1 MYLTMFFFGRKW
13 EIWRKILAINDKL
26 VYTVSDCGR
35 KWIKVERRDNRRSDI
50 KGILEQMFLGRYHH
64 TVDEKGRL
72 TVPARYRDLLAA
84 EGAYLTQGFDQNIN
98 VYPIPIFERISTRV
112 NQLRMTDP
120 SARVLRRLMFSNA
133 ELVVLDK
140 SGRILIPQFLREESN
155 LDSEAVIVGMGDYFE
170 IWSPDQWMGQTTMM
184 EESESMAVRFM
195 DLDLSTGE

>member
-1 MYLTMFFFGRKW
+1 M
-13 EIWRKILAINDKL
+13 
-26 VYTVSDCGR
+26 
-35 KWIKVERRDNRRSDI
+35 ERRDNRRSYI

-98 VYPIPIFERISTRV
+98 VYPIPIFERISLRV
-112 NQLRMTDP
+112 NRLSMTDP
-120 SARVLRRLMFSNA
+120 SARLLRRLMFSNA

-140 SGRILIPQFLREESN
+140 AGRILVPHFLREDLK

-170 IWSPDQWMGQTTMM
+170 IWSPNQWVGQTAMM
-184 EESESMAVRFM
+184 EENEPIAVRFM

>member
-1 MYLTMFFFGRKW
+1 MGKS
-13 EIWRKILAINDKL
+13 EKKLALKLNL
-26 VYTVSDCGR
+26 VYTVSNCGR
-35 KWIKVERRDNRRSDI
+35 KWIKVERRITRRSDI

-64 TVDEKGRL
+64 TIDGKGRL

-98 VYPIPIFERISTRV
+98 VYPPQIFERISLRV
-112 NQLRMTDP
+112 NRLSMTDP
-120 SARVLRRLMFSNA
+120 SARLLRRLMFSNA

-140 SGRILIPQFLREESN
+140 TGRILIPQFLRQELN

-170 IWSPDQWMGQTTMM
+170 IWSPVQWAGQTTMM
-184 EESESMAVRFM
+184 EESEPIAMRFM

>member
-1 MYLTMFFFGRKW
+1 
-13 EIWRKILAINDKL
+13 
-26 VYTVSDCGR
+26 
-35 KWIKVERRDNRRSDI
+35 VERRENRRSYI

-98 VYPIPIFERISTRV
+98 VYPIPIFERISHRV
-112 NQLRMTDP
+112 NRLSMTDP
-120 SARVLRRLMFSNA
+120 SARLLRRLMFSNA

-140 SGRILIPQFLREESN
+140 AGRILVPHFLREELN
-155 LDSEAVIVGMGDYFE
+155 LDGEAVIVGMGDYFE
-170 IWSPDQWMGQTTMM
+170 IWSPNQWVGQTAMM
-184 EESESMAVRFM
+184 EESEPIAVRFM

>member
-1 MYLTMFFFGRKW
+1 
-13 EIWRKILAINDKL
+13 
-26 VYTVSDCGR
+26 
-35 KWIKVERRDNRRSDI
+35 VERRIIRRLDI

-64 TVDEKGRL
+64 TIDGKGRL

-98 VYPIPIFERISTRV
+98 VYPPQIFEGISLRV
-112 NQLRMTDP
+112 NRLSMTDP
-120 SARVLRRLMFSNA
+120 SARLLRRLMFSNA

-140 SGRILIPQFLREESN
+140 TGRILIPQFLREELN

-170 IWSPDQWMGQTTMM
+170 IWSPVQWVGQTTMM
-184 EESESMAVRFM
+184 EENESIAMRFM

>member
-1 MYLTMFFFGRKW
+1 
-13 EIWRKILAINDKL
+13 
-26 VYTVSDCGR
+26 
-35 KWIKVERRDNRRSDI
+35 VERRENRRSYI
-50 KGILEQMFLGRYHH
+50 KGLLEQMFLGRYHH

-98 VYPIPIFERISTRV
+98 VYPIPIFERISHRV
-112 NQLRMTDP
+112 NRLSMTDP
-120 SARVLRRLMFSNA
+120 SARLLRRLMFSNA

-140 SGRILIPQFLREESN
+140 AGRILVPQFLREELN

-170 IWSPDQWMGQTTMM
+170 IWSPNQWVGQTAMM
-184 EESESMAVRFM
+184 EESEPIAVRFM